1 MIIRLKHDSIT
12 LVIKKVLV
20 GILLDLDCV
29 CFCSLSL
36 PIRSMQSTAVS
47 DELAFVDDA
56 PLLGAKKDFMPEL
69 SRLPFFFFVDICRY
83 QIL

>member
-1 MIIRLKHDSIT
+1 
-12 LVIKKVLV
+12 
-20 GILLDLDCV
+20 
-29 CFCSLSL
+29 
-36 PIRSMQSTAVS
+36 MQSTAVS

-69 SRLPFFFFVDICRY
+69 SRLPFFFFVDICGY